1 MLLWHDG
8 EKEKAFLRFEDADRY
23 LVNAEGNEFFAY
35 SIYRQ
40 SRMKLFE
47 QLGRNELIEHE
58 RILLDAHNKRMHEI
72 AEAAPL
78 DMLKNINLESLS
90 DGHIN
95 EQQINMLV
103 KQHGLEKDYQGSNA
117 VRWSLF
123 PYGRPLSMSMT
134 RRRRL

>member
-1 MLLWHDG
+1 MRR
-8 EKEKAFLRFEDADRY
+8 ET
-23 LVNAEGNEFFAY
+23 NFAY
-35 SIYRQ
+35 SIYRE

-47 QLGRNELIEHE
+47 LLGKNELIEHE
-58 RILLDAHNKRMHEI
+58 RILLEAHNKRMHEI

-95 EQQINMLV
+95 ERQINMLV
-103 KQHGLEKDYQGSNA
+103 KQHGLEKDYQAQS

-134 RRRRL
+134 RRRIP

>member
-1 MLLWHDG
+1 
-8 EKEKAFLRFEDADRY
+8 
-23 LVNAEGNEFFAY
+23 
-35 SIYRQ
+35 
-40 SRMKLFE
+40 
-47 QLGRNELIEHE
+47 
-58 RILLDAHNKRMHEI
+58 MHEI

-95 EQQINMLV
+95 ERQINMLV
-103 KQHGLEKDYQGSNA
+103 KQHGLEKDIRAQS

-134 RRRRL
+134 RRRTP